1 MSQEGGVQFFSVK
14 NIAGTAPRAG
24 TAREGIMV
32 VSDEEVA
39 ALRVQMERAK
49 SERKLQK
56 RANEAELERLQY
68 EVDLEWLQY
77 GTELEWRQSENVEI
91 PMFPMLEGPQQ
102 SAPTAMTFAAV
113 APAAEA
119 MTGTRAF
126 PDTTA
131 PDASVARAARKLGSA
146 AGPSSKI
153 SGERRASTGTLFPLA
168 VRYNNNSGSSSY
180 NIISSSNG
188 SNNNSS
194 SSNSNSSSSNN
205 DTTTTCAVALLRPFH
220 PGKGCQRD
228 VRIGA
233 VLGLDLP
240 FDRGK
245 HDGGHRTE
253 GDGIRAEGEFFVLFD

>member
-1 MSQEGGVQFFSVK
+1 MSREGGVQFFSAK

-24 TAREGIMV
+24 TASEGIMV

-39 ALRVQMERAK
+39 ALRVEL
-49 SERKLQK
+49 ERKLQK
-56 RANEAELERLQY
+56 RAYEVELERLQY
-68 EVDLEWLQY
+68 KVDLEWLQY
-77 GTELEWRQSENVEI
+77 GTEFEWRQSENVEI
-91 PMFPMLEGPQQ
+91 LMFPMLEGPQQ
-102 SAPTAMTFAAV
+102 SAV

-168 VRYNNNSGSSSY
+168 VRYNNNSSSSN

-194 SSNSNSSSSNN
+194 SNSNSSSSSNN
-205 DTTTTCAVALLRPFH
+205 SSSSSSNNNNTTTTCAVALLRPFD

-228 VRIGA
+228 SKRGKAAI
-233 VLGLDLP
+233 GLDLP

-245 HDGGHRTE
+245 HDGGHSME